1 VTDVTLL
8 EKDTP
13 DVEAGCTVSDL
24 RVALTGRN
32 LDVVDEINIEL
43 RPGEVVGLVGES
55 GSGKTTAGTA
65 LLAYSRRGAFI
76 ERGTVLF
83 EGVNVLEQP
92 WEKIREIRGMKIAY
106 VPQDP
111 GAALNPAIRI
121 GRQIVELLELHG
133 IGSAEQRLDGARAG
147 LREVGLPDD
156 DEFLARYPHQL
167 SGGQVQRVA
176 LAMAFL
182 PRPKVLV
189 LDEPTTGL
197 DVTTQGMV
205 LKTMGELC
213 RSHRVAALYVTH
225 DLAVVANIADRVA
238 VMYAGRIIE
247 LGPRDAMF
255 HQPAHP
261 YTRALLDAI
270 PHLSQARALTGIPG
284 TTPGP
289 GRRPSGCKFHTRC
302 EYVQERCKQNEP
314 GDYQVGPDHTAKCL
328 RVGEIGEWDINRG
341 NTTDA
346 DPHTARDIILTVD
359 DLRVFYGR
367 TEVVHGVT
375 FDVAKAEVVA
385 LVGESGSGKTTISR
399 CVGGLH
405 KQWTGDLTF
414 EGHELGKG
422 SRTRSAE
429 DRKKIQYI
437 FQNPYLS
444 LNPRLTIAQIVA
456 RPMELFGIA
465 KGKAARDRVVE
476 LLDAVA
482 LGPTVLDLQTNRLSG
497 GERQRVAIAR
507 ALAAE
512 PDLLVCDEITSAL
525 DVSVQGSI
533 VALLE
538 DLRKTRKIS
547 MLFVTHNLALVRSI
561 AARVQ
566 VLNAGALVES
576 GFVVEVLDTPKQEY
590 TKRLLANSPA
600 VD

>member
-1 VTDVTLL
+1 MSIV

-13 DVEAGCTVSDL
+13 DVEAGCTIADL
-24 RVALTGRN
+24 RVGLTGRN
-32 LDVVDEINIEL
+32 FDVVDEINLEL

-76 ERGTVLF
+76 EHGTVTF
-83 EGVNVLEQP
+83 EGEDILALP
-92 WEKIREIRGMKIAY
+92 WERIREIRGMKIAY

-133 IGSAEQRLDGARAG
+133 IGTAEERLRGARDG

-176 LAMAFL
+176 LAMSFL

-205 LKTMGELC
+205 LRTMGELC

-247 LGPRDAMF
+247 LGPRDAVF
-255 HQPAHP
+255 RHPAHP

-289 GRRPSGCKFHTRC
+289 GRRPSGCRFHDRC
-302 EYVQERCKQNEP
+302 EYVQDRCREIEP
-314 GDYQVGPDHTAKCL
+314 GDFQVGPDHTAKCL
-328 RVGEIGEWDINRG
+328 RVGEIGDWDINRG
-341 NTTDA
+341 NTTDT
-346 DPHTARDIILTVD
+346 DPHTERDIILSVEN
-359 DLRVFYGR
+359 LKVFYGR
-367 TEVVHGVT
+367 KEVVHGVS

-405 KQWTGDLTF
+405 NQWTGDVTF
-414 EGHELGKG
+414 EGRPLGKG
-422 SRTRSAE
+422 SRSRSAE
-429 DRKKIQYI
+429 DRKRIQYI

-444 LNPRLTIAQIVA
+444 LNPRLTIAQIVS

-465 KGKAARDRVVE
+465 KGKAARDKVVE

-482 LGPTVLDLQTNRLSG
+482 LGPTVLNLQTNRLSG

-538 DLRKTRKIS
+538 NLRKTRGIS

-566 VLNAGALVES
+566 VLNAGELVES
-576 GFVVEVLDTPKQEY
+576 GFVVEVLDTPKQDY
-590 TKRLLANSPA
+590 TKRLLSNSPA
-600 VD
+600 VN

>member
-1 VTDVTLL
+1 MTIL

-13 DVEAGCTVSDL
+13 DVEAGCTVADL
-24 RVALTGRN
+24 RVALTGRD

-76 ERGTVLF
+76 ERGTVMF
-83 EGVNVLEQP
+83 EGEDVLALP
-92 WEKIREIRGMKIAY
+92 WEQIREIRGMKIAY

-133 IGSAEQRLDGARAG
+133 IGTAEERLEGARAG

-205 LKTMGELC
+205 LRTMGELC

-255 HQPAHP
+255 RHPAHP

-289 GRRPSGCKFHTRC
+289 GRRPSGCRFNDRC
-302 EYVQERCKQNEP
+302 EYVQDRCRETEP
-314 GDYQVGPDHTAKCL
+314 RGLPGRPGPH
-328 RVGEIGEWDINRG
+328 REV
-341 NTTDA
+341 
-346 DPHTARDIILTVD
+346 PAR
-359 DLRVFYGR
+359 R
-367 TEVVHGVT
+367 
-375 FDVAKAEVVA
+375 
-385 LVGESGSGKTTISR
+385 
-399 CVGGLH
+399 
-405 KQWTGDLTF
+405 
-414 EGHELGKG
+414 
-422 SRTRSAE
+422 
-429 DRKKIQYI
+429 
-437 FQNPYLS
+437 
-444 LNPRLTIAQIVA
+444 
-456 RPMELFGIA
+456 
-465 KGKAARDRVVE
+465 RDRRLGHQPRQHHRRRPEHRARHHPVRRGPE
-476 LLDAVA
+476 GLLR
-482 LGPTVLDLQTNRLSG
+482 PQG
-497 GERQRVAIAR
+497 GRARGQLRRGQGRGGRAGRRVRQRQ
-507 ALAAE
+507 
-512 PDLLVCDEITSAL
+512 DHD
-525 DVSVQGSI
+525 
-533 VALLE
+533 
-538 DLRKTRKIS
+538 
-547 MLFVTHNLALVRSI
+547 LALRRR
-561 AARVQ
+561 AAQ
-566 VLNAGALVES
+566 
-576 GFVVEVLDTPKQEY
+576 
-590 TKRLLANSPA
+590 A
-600 VD
+600 VDRRR